1 MNFLQL
7 LRKRKGKSQQDMAD
21 LLGMTR
27 QTYARR
33 ESHPESMT
41 IEEAMLVSRVLDVDV
56 GHLSTGIARFVDEA
70 PRE

>member
-33 ESHPESMT
+33 ESHPENMT
-41 IEEAMLVSRVLDVDV
+41 IEEAILVSRVLEIDA
-56 GHLSTGIARFVDEA
+56 GHLVTGIARFFEEDPKE
-70 PRE
+70 